1 MCSVPLSLTYL
12 QTDDLTHRS
21 RARQVS
27 STAIAP
33 LDFCPRPLGALA
45 FSCAALTPARAA
57 FSASPFSPLTHERLR
72 VEPRYVFV
80 CNRGAL
86 TTRISIARICLVAAL
101 AHPRL
106 AHDSS
111 TQVAAPHNP
120 DANPSVDGDGD
131 RQHGRIHIAHS
142 PCSSYSPSST
152 CHPKTQ
158 YPASSIPPDA
168 LPHCLSPPI
177 SDIDSRRISE
187 AVERLS
193 CDDHGPLCL
202 HPRLPLQNCR
212 HGPMFDPGVSHSL
225 IHVSATA
232 PYLRPYLVS
241 TNRQMIHNPL
251 PEPLLSDARPG

>member
-1 MCSVPLSLTYL
+1 MRRTDSRPCRTLRFSFLTLDTRASLCRTSICLFL
-12 QTDDLTHRS
+12 Q
-21 RARQVS
+21 
-27 STAIAP
+27 
-33 LDFCPRPLGALA
+33 PRPTNNLD
-45 FSCAALTPARAA
+45 P
-57 FSASPFSPLTHERLR
+57 
-72 VEPRYVFV
+72 
-80 CNRGAL
+80 
-86 TTRISIARICLVAAL
+86 IARICLVAAL
-101 AHPRL
+101 DHPRL

-152 CHPKTQ
+152 CHPQTQ